1 VLVVDSFSS
10 DATPEMAR
18 AFAGT
23 RFVQRVWEG
32 PAAQF
37 AHALSLIETEW
48 VFSLDQD
55 EICSSTLRTAIQDML
70 AGEKTPPR
78 DVWYVARRSWYYDR
92 FMKHSGWHPDYLPR
106 VFRNGRIQVRVH
118 GAHYSFHP
126 LGAAARMRGEIIHYP
141 YSGFR
146 HHLDKIND
154 YAQKGAQDIA
164 AAGRKGGIARA
175 LGHALARFVRIYLF
189 KRGFLDGKAGF
200 VNAAHGAWYAFL
212 KYVRVDE
219 GSWGKPFDHDC

>member
-1 VLVVDSFSS
+1 
-10 DATPEMAR
+10 M
-18 AFAGT
+18 
-23 RFVQRVWEG
+23 WEG

-55 EICSSTLRTAIQDML
+55 EICSSTLRASIRNML
-70 AGEKTPPR
+70 AGERTLPETEAASAGRPDMR
-78 DVWYVARRSWYYDR
+78 PDVWYVARRSWYYDR
-92 FMKHSGWHPDYLPR
+92 FLEHSGWYPDYLPR

-118 GAHYSFHP
+118 GAHESFHP
-126 LGAAARMRGEIIHYP
+126 LGPTARLRGEIIHYP

-154 YAQKGAQDIA
+154 YAQKGARDIA
-164 AAGRKGGIARA
+164 ANGRKGGLARA
-175 LGHALARFVRIYLF
+175 IGHALARFVRIYLY

-200 VNAAHGAWYAFL
+200 VNAAHGAWYVFL

-219 GSWGKPFDHDC
+219 GSWGDPFDHDR